1 MITKPGDLLT
11 ALELAKLIGAPVE
24 TVWRGCNGV
33 NQIPKIRLGRLIR
46 YRRQDVEKWLD
57 ANTRESFHVV
67 ERARRSA

>member
-1 MITKPGDLLT
+1 MATKPGDLLT
-11 ALELAKLIGAPVE
+11 AFDVAELIGAPVE

-46 YRRQDVEKWLD
+46 FRRSEVEKWLE